1 MSVKEPQ
8 RLPSLRARVLLWVSV
23 TLVILFGLTILAL
36 DATFRAST
44 ERALE
49 ELLDAHLLGLIAL
62 AEPHPLR
69 GLSLPRDAVDPRF
82 SVVDSGLYGA
92 LWDSEGER
100 LWESLTWLERE
111 PDFGRLPAPGERRT
125 LQLDTPGSAPVR
137 GTLLGITWEFSNGEL
152 TPFVFGIAVSLEPYL
167 ERQTSFRRN
176 LIGWFA
182 GMTLLMLVVIAALL
196 SRVLRPLGVLETQVR
211 EVEAGQRS
219 ELSGAYPSELG
230 GLARD
235 LNTLIETERRRQ
247 VRYRNTLDDLA
258 HSLKTPLAA
267 MKSLLSGSGTNESRD
282 EELSAELERMDQRVS
297 HQLRRARVSG
307 TSGLGMKPV
316 QVTPVLK
323 DLRDSLDKV
332 YREKGVSCEIEVPGH
347 AVFYGDRGDLTEI
360 LGNIL
365 DNAYKYCAARVRVV
379 IQAQASRLIMT
390 VEDDGAGIELE
401 QLDELTRRGARADE
415 SVPGQGIGLAVVR
428 ETVELYQGRL
438 TLGESDLG
446 GARVQVELG
455 RAGSWG

>member
-1 MSVKEPQ
+1 MSLQAPH
-8 RLPSLRARVLLWVSV
+8 RIPSLRARVLLWVSV
-23 TLVILFGLTILAL
+23 ALVFLFALTILAL

-44 ERALE
+44 ERSVE
-49 ELLDAHLLGLIAL
+49 ELLEAHLLGLIAL

-69 GLSLPRDAVDPRF
+69 GLTLPRDAVDPRF
-82 SVVDSGLYGA
+82 NVADSGLYGA

-100 LWESLTWLERE
+100 LWESLTWSERE
-111 PDFGRLPAPGERRT
+111 PAFGTLPQPGERRT
-125 LQLDTPGSAPVR
+125 LHMEAAGSPAR

-167 ERQTSFRRN
+167 ARQASFRRN
-176 LIGWFA
+176 LVGWFA
-182 GMTLLMLVVIAALL
+182 GMTVLMLAVIAALL
-196 SRVLRPLGVLETQVR
+196 SWVLRPLGALEAQVR

-219 ELSGAYPSELG
+219 ELAGAYPSELS

-267 MKSLLSGSGTNESRD
+267 MKSLLSGDASNEDRD
-282 EELSAELERMDQRVS
+282 GALLHELERMDQRVS

-307 TSGLGMKPV
+307 ASGLGTKPIR
-316 QVTPVLK
+316 VTPVVE

-332 YREKGVSCEIEVPGH
+332 YRDKGVDCGIDIPAEVI
-347 AVFYGDRGDLTEI
+347 FYGDAGDLTEI
-360 LGNIL
+360 LGNLL
-365 DNAYKYCAARVRVV
+365 DNAYKYSARRVRV
-379 IQAQASRLIMT
+379 AAEMRGSRPVVTIS
-390 VEDDGAGIELE
+390 DDGAGIDSD
-401 QLDELTRRGARADE
+401 QLDAMTQRGARADE

-428 ETVELYQGRL
+428 ETVELYHGQLRL
-438 TLGESDLG
+438 GVSELG
-446 GARVQVELG
+446 GAEVQVELG
-455 RAGSWG
+455 RAGRWN